1 MTKETSSFTIVAKE
15 PNTRARCGRLETGRG
30 TIHTPVFMPVGTS
43 GTVKTMTPDELRGL
57 GVEMILCNAYHLY
70 LRPGNKLVA
79 ELGGLHRFISWDG
92 PILTD
97 SGGYQVFSL
106 GELCKVTDEG
116 ATFQS
121 HLDGSYHFFSP
132 ESVIQIQEDLGA
144 DVIMSLDECIPYP
157 STAAATREA
166 LDRTIRWAER
176 CRRAHSRSDQMLF
189 GIIQGGFYSELRRE
203 AAARTIE
210 MEFEGY
216 ALGGLS
222 VGESQPMMLEVVE
235 QVVPLIPEARPR
247 YLMGVGMPE
256 DLVESVMRGIDMFD
270 CVIPTRH
277 ARTGWLFTSFGRIV
291 IKNAQYAKDPSPI
304 DPTCDCYTCRNFS
317 RAYLRHLFMADEILA
332 LRLNT
337 IHNLYYYLRLMEGMR
352 RAILNGELTKFR
364 EEFYRVRGESRISS

>member
-1 MTKETSSFTIVAKE
+1 
-15 PNTRARCGRLETGRG
+15 
-30 TIHTPVFMPVGTS
+30 
-43 GTVKTMTPDELRGL
+43 
-57 GVEMILCNAYHLY
+57 
-70 LRPGNKLVA
+70 
-79 ELGGLHRFISWDG
+79 
-92 PILTD
+92 
-97 SGGYQVFSL
+97 
-106 GELCKVTDEG
+106 
-116 ATFQS
+116 
-121 HLDGSYHFFSP
+121 
-132 ESVIQIQEDLGA
+132 
-144 DVIMSLDECIPYP
+144 
-157 STAAATREA
+157 
-166 LDRTIRWAER
+166 
-176 CRRAHSRSDQMLF
+176 
-189 GIIQGGFYSELRRE
+189 
-203 AAARTIE
+203 
-210 MEFEGY
+210 
-216 ALGGLS
+216 
-222 VGESQPMMLEVVE
+222 MLEVVE